1 MGLDAFTITKEIWE
15 NHSRL
20 ISCIMARL
28 LGSRCLV
35 SIQVKLVFRLR
46 TKLMNRGGGEA
57 ALNTESSEEIYMMLT
72 SKAIHF
78 CFYVVV
84 YFLGGGVENFVSDL
98 HRVWSPWQLCC
109 AYNRNDGGKSCSYVL
124 CSVSGEIEGH
134 VFFGLT
140 PTFADRTSGPVMI
153 FCIFFIII
161 FIFYH

>member
-84 YFLGGGVENFVSDL
+84 FFLGGGGWKTLFQICTGFGRHGNCVVHITGTMEA
-98 HRVWSPWQLCC
+98 RAAAMC
-109 AYNRNDGGKSCSYVL
+109 YVL
-124 CSVSGEIEGH
+124 CQVKLKDTCFSV
-134 VFFGLT
+134 
-140 PTFADRTSGPVMI
+140 
-153 FCIFFIII
+153 
-161 FIFYH
+161 